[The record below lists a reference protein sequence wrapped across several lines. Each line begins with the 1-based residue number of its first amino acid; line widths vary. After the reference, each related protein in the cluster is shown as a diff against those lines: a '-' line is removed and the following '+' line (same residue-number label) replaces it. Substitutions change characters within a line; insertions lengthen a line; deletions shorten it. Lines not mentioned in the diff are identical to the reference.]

1 MPYELELLPELL
13 VVHQVFHI
21 SFLKK
26 CVGILTSI
34 VPLESVSVK
43 DSLTYDEISVD
54 IIDRQVRR
62 LRNKFVI
69 FIKVLWMS

>member
-1 MPYELELLPELL
+1 M
-13 VVHQVFHI
+13 VHQVFHI